1 MESSPLAF
9 KREQALSEAESN
21 RRLEAV
27 VKVELDLNDVFE
39 GTNLAGLYRDL
50 ASRSSSNPA
59 LLSLLHLVNTSAD
72 MFGAMVEVDRG
83 QSGWKVHSSISLII
97 YAKSS
102 SRKSPMFDTW
112 TRHATRRRL

>member
-50 ASRSSSNPA
+50 AWS
-59 LLSLLHLVNTSAD
+59 
-72 MFGAMVEVDRG
+72 
-83 QSGWKVHSSISLII
+83 K
-97 YAKSS
+97 
-102 SRKSPMFDTW
+102 
-112 TRHATRRRL
+112 